1 MEDPT
6 PTGPPP
12 PSGDGLLSWLIGGL
26 AVGLVVLGAV
36 LIGYKVGYDNGRDS
50 VEAAAAPTQPTET
63 RPTET
68 QPTETETEPTE
79 TETEPT
85 ETEPAEPDGASVF
98 AEAGCNT
105 CHTLS
110 AAGASGTVGPNLDD
124 LLPTEEQV
132 MTIVTNGRGAM
143 PAFADQL
150 TPEEIE
156 AVSTYVADAAG
167 S

>member
-1 MEDPT
+1 MEDPI

-12 PSGDGLLSWLIGGL
+12 PSGDGLLSWLVGGL

-36 LIGYKVGYDNGRDS
+36 LIAYKVGYDNGRDS
-50 VEAAAAPTQPTET
+50 VEAVPAS
-63 RPTET
+63 T
-68 QPTETETEPTE
+68 QPTETEPTETEAEPTE

-98 AEAGCNT
+98 AEAGCNS

-124 LLPTEEQV
+124 LRPTQEQV
-132 MTIVTNGRGAM
+132 VTIVTNGRGAM